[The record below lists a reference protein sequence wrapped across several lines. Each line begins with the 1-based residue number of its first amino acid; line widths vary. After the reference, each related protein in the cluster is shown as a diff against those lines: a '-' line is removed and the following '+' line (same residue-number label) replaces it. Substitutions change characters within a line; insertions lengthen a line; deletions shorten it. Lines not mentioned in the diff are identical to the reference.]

1 MSILGWLVFSF
12 CPHYLV
18 GRRQRAWV
26 LQQKSFV
33 FSTFSPI
40 PIPRVKVWIGLILP
54 TPTKHLPPKTT
65 FMTTNKQAST
75 QGNAPPKKEPN
86 ENCYHYIKQGR
97 CIFYSLPLKPGASQ
111 LISQTIHP
119 NQIFSIVTPHNIR
132 LFGSPI
138 GILGALTRSQRHD

>member
-1 MSILGWLVFSF
+1 MMNEHSWLGWYFHFAPIIWWEEGKGHGCS
-12 CPHYLV
+12 C
-18 GRRQRAWV
+18 
-26 LQQKSFV
+26 KSFV

-54 TPTKHLPPKTT
+54 TLAKHLPPKTT

-119 NQIFSIVTPHNIR
+119 NQIFSISR
-132 LFGSPI
+132 LT
-138 GILGALTRSQRHD
+138 ILDCSGVLLEF